1 MAKNI
6 KLTPSLLRKI
16 VLEEKRK
23 IMETLEQGKE
33 DSLDVKADEAE
44 AAELADTL
52 EQDIDF
58 MAALKIKESILK
70 KRYAKVQAAKRRL
83 VKKINERKK
92 NA

>member
-16 VLEEKRK
+16 VLEEKKK

-33 DSLDVKADEAE
+33 ESETVKADETDAD
-44 AAELADTL
+44 ELADTL

-58 MAALKIKESILK
+58 MAALKIKEATLRK
-70 KRYAKVQAAKRRL
+70 QFAKVQAAKKRVLRR
-83 VKKINERKK
+83 INERK
-92 NA
+92 N

>member
-6 KLTPSLLRKI
+6 KLTPRLLRKI

-23 IMETLEQGKE
+23 IMETLEQEKE
-33 DSLDVKADEAE
+33 DSLDVKAEEAD
-44 AAELADTL
+44 ADELADTL

-70 KRYAKVQAAKRRL
+70 KRYAKVQAAKKRL

-92 NA
+92 SS

>member
-16 VLEEKRK
+16 VLEEKKK

-33 DSLDVKADEAE
+33 DSETVKADETDAD
-44 AAELADTL
+44 ELADTL

-58 MAALKIKESILK
+58 MAALKIKEATLK
-70 KRYAKVQAAKRRL
+70 KQFAKVQAAKKRVLKR
-83 VKKINERKK
+83 INERK
-92 NA
+92 N

>member
-16 VLEEKRK
+16 VLEEKKK

-33 DSLDVKADEAE
+33 DSEKVDAE
-44 AAELADTL
+44 ETDASELADTL

-58 MAALKIKESILK
+58 MAALKIKEGMLK
-70 KRYAKVQAAKRRL
+70 KQYAKVQSAKKRL
-83 VKKINERKK
+83 LKKINERK
-92 NA
+92 N

>member
-16 VLEEKRK
+16 VLEEKKK

-33 DSLDVKADEAE
+33 DSEAVKADEAD
-44 AAELADTL
+44 ADELADTL

-58 MAALKIKESILK
+58 MAALKIKEATLRK
-70 KRYAKVQAAKRRL
+70 QFAKVQAAKKRVLRR
-83 VKKINERKK
+83 INERK
-92 NA
+92 N

>member
-33 DSLDVKADEAE
+33 ESEDVKAEETEAE
-44 AAELADTL
+44 ELAGAL

-58 MAALKIKESILK
+58 MAALKIKEATLK
-70 KRYAKVQAAKRRL
+70 KQYAKVQAAKQRVIKR
-83 VKKINERKK
+83 INERKR
-92 NA
+92 

>member
-1 MAKNI
+1 MAKKI

-33 DSLDVKADEAE
+33 ESEDVKAEETEAE
-44 AAELADTL
+44 DLADAL

-58 MAALKIKESILK
+58 MAALKIKEATLK
-70 KRYAKVQAAKRRL
+70 KQYAKVQAAKQRVLKR
-83 VKKINERKK
+83 INERK
-92 NA
+92 N

>member
-33 DSLDVKADEAE
+33 ESEDVKADETE

-58 MAALKIKESILK
+58 MAALKIKEG
-70 KRYAKVQAAKRRL
+70 
-83 VKKINERKK
+83 
-92 NA
+92 

>member
-16 VLEEKRK
+16 VLEEKKK

-33 DSLDVKADEAE
+33 DSEKVDADETDAS
-44 AAELADTL
+44 ELADTL

-58 MAALKIKESILK
+58 MAALKIKEGMLK
-70 KRYAKVQAAKRRL
+70 KQYAKVQVAKKRL
-83 VKKINERKK
+83 LKKINERK
-92 NA
+92 N

>member
-16 VLEEKRK
+16 VLEEKKK

-33 DSLDVKADEAE
+33 DSEKVDADETDAS
-44 AAELADTL
+44 ELADTL

-58 MAALKIKESILK
+58 MAALKIKEGMLK
-70 KRYAKVQAAKRRL
+70 KQYAKVQAAKKRL
-83 VKKINERKK
+83 LKKINERK
-92 NA
+92 N